1 MILSVMQTKTRLLLG
16 DITTGDYSDSNLL
29 RSLNDHIHA
38 YTVEAIM
45 ASGEW
50 RVQGE
55 IATTNLVASQ
65 AEYSLPANIITI
77 ERIEMNLTGG
87 TNTWETVWTKD
98 DRNIQESIS
107 NGSNISSSP
116 TIYLHDNSIFFEDP
130 PANNVTNGLK
140 VWYSTEPTELS
151 ASGDEPILPEFSHVG
166 LIYGACMDYW
176 VSMGDMNKETSFY
189 RKYLEVLQRVREY
202 YANRTKITRP
212 RITTRNESY
221 C

>member
-1 MILSVMQTKTRLLLG
+1 MQTKIRLLLG
-16 DITTGDYSDSNLL
+16 DITTGDYSDSNLN
-29 RSLNDHIHA
+29 RALNDHLHA

-55 IATTNLVASQ
+55 IATADLVASQ
-65 AEYSLPANIITI
+65 AEYSLPSGIITI

-87 TNTWETVWTKD
+87 TNTWETIWTKD
-98 DRNIQESIS
+98 DRNIAESIS
-107 NGSNISSSP
+107 NGSNVSSSP
-116 TIYLHDNSIFFEDP
+116 TIYLHDNSIFFIDP
-130 PANNVTNGLK
+130 PSTNVTNGLK

-151 ASGDEPILPEFSHVG
+151 SASDEPGLPEMSHIG
-166 LIYGACMDYW
+166 LCYGACMDYW
-176 VSMGDMNKETSFY
+176 ISMGDMQREQSFY
-189 RKYLEVLQRVREY
+189 SKYLEVMQRLREF

-221 C
+221 S

>member
-1 MILSVMQTKTRLLLG
+1 MILSVIQTKTRLLLG
-16 DITTGDYSDSNLL
+16 DITTGDYSDSNLN
-29 RSLNDHIHA
+29 RALNDHLHA

-55 IATTNLVASQ
+55 IATANLVASQ
-65 AEYSLPANIITI
+65 AEYSMPSGLVTI

-87 TNTWETVWTKD
+87 TDTWETVWTKD
-98 DRNIQESIS
+98 DRNIQGAIS

-116 TIYLHDNSIFFEDP
+116 EIYLHDNSIFFTDP
-130 PANNVTNGLK
+130 PSTNVTNGLK

-151 ASGDEPILPEFSHVG
+151 SASDEPGLPEFSHIG
-166 LIYGACMDYW
+166 LVYGACMDYW
-176 VSMGDMNKETSFY
+176 ISMGDINKERSFY
-189 RKYLEVLQRVREY
+189 QKYLEVLQRVREY

-212 RITTRNESY
+212 RITTRSENYS
-221 C
+221 